1 MKRMVSDAKSEKLEQ
16 ELKDLETRGDDE
28 LKNRW
33 RRLYGTNP
41 PQKIHRSLLMAALPT
56 VYRRVH
62 WAHSNLRS
70 AAI

>member
-1 MKRMVSDAKSEKLEQ
+1 MKRMVSDIKSEKLAQ

-41 PQKIHRSLLMAALPT
+41 RRRFTTLSRSRRLPT
-56 VYRRVH
+56 VYGRVH
-62 WAHSNLRS
+62 WARSNLRS